1 MSPFTHKNRPVSVT
15 WAQVLQDYVKDSS
28 LGRNEKM
35 DYSKKKV
42 LVTIPVS
49 AEQKGWLVEKGAGRC
64 DLTFLPGAE
73 VSADLLADQDALIG
87 NLSPDRL
94 KNTGLQWVQLNSAGA
109 DAYTSEGILPRD
121 CILTTAV
128 GAYGLAVS
136 EHMIAL
142 TFAMVRRLGQYARGQ
157 MRHSWAPL
165 GQISS
170 VEGSTVLILG
180 LGDIGASYARK
191 MKALGARTIGLRR
204 RNTDCPE
211 WLDVQDTIDRL
222 DEYLPQADIVAM
234 VLPGG
239 KATYHL
245 MDENRIR
252 LMKKGSYLLNVG
264 RGTAID
270 PAALEKAL
278 SQGHLACAAL
288 DVTEPE
294 PLPADSLLWD
304 MDNLILTPHIAGGF
318 YLPETVNRIIRI
330 AADNLEAWLNNAPMR
345 NVTRHG

>member
-1 MSPFTHKNRPVSVT
+1 MDLNR
-15 WAQVLQDYVKDSS
+15 
-28 LGRNEKM
+28 
-35 DYSKKKV
+35 KKV
-42 LVTIPVS
+42 LVTVPVTQ
-49 AEQKGWLVEKGAGRC
+49 EQKNRLIEKAAGRC
-64 DLTFLPGAE
+64 ELTFLPGAE
-73 VSADLLADQDALIG
+73 VSDEVLADQDALIG

-94 KNTGLQWVQLNSAGA
+94 KNTRLQWVQLNSAGA
-109 DAYTSEGILPRD
+109 DAYTPEGILPPD
-121 CILTTAV
+121 CILTSAV

-136 EHMIAL
+136 EHMLAL

-157 MRHSWAPL
+157 MQHSWAPR

-180 LGDIGASYARK
+180 PGDIGGSYARK

-204 RNTDCPE
+204 RNADCPE

-239 KATYHL
+239 EATYHL
-245 MDENRIR
+245 MDESR
-252 LMKKGSYLLNVG
+252 LFRMKKGACLLNAG

-278 SQGHLACAAL
+278 RQGHLACAAL

-294 PLPADSLLWD
+294 PLPADSPFWD
-304 MDNLILTPHIAGGF
+304 MDNLILTPHVAGGF

-330 AADNLEAWLNNAPMR
+330 AADNLEAWLDNAPMR
-345 NVTRHG
+345 NVTPHE

>member
-1 MSPFTHKNRPVSVT
+1 MPDGGGI
-15 WAQVLQDYVKDSS
+15 A
-28 LGRNEKM
+28 KM
-35 DYSKKKV
+35 ERSRKKV
-42 LVTIPVS
+42 LVTIPVTD
-49 AEQKGWLVEKGAGRC
+49 EQKTWLVEKGADRC
-64 DLTFLPGAE
+64 AFTFLTGDK

-94 KNTGLQWVQLNSAGA
+94 KGSRLQWVQLNSAGA
-109 DAYTSEGILPRD
+109 DAYTPEGILPPG

-157 MRHSWAPL
+157 MQHSWAPR

-180 LGDIGASYARK
+180 LGDIGGSYGRK

-204 RNTDCPE
+204 SNTDKPE

-222 DEYLPQADIVAM
+222 DEYLPQVDIVAM

-245 MDENRIR
+245 MDESRIMR
-252 LMKKGSYLLNVG
+252 MKKGSFLLNAG

-278 SQGHLACAAL
+278 RQGHLACAAL

-294 PLPADSLLWD
+294 PLPADSPLWD
-304 MDNLILTPHIAGGF
+304 MDNLILTPHVAGNF

-330 AADNLEAWLNNAPMR
+330 AADNLEAWLTGAPMR

>member
-1 MSPFTHKNRPVSVT
+1 MERSR
-15 WAQVLQDYVKDSS
+15 
-28 LGRNEKM
+28 
-35 DYSKKKV
+35 KKV
-42 LVTIPVS
+42 LVTIPVTD
-49 AEQKGWLVEKGAGRC
+49 EQKTWLVEKGADRC
-64 DLTFLPGAE
+64 TFIFLTGDK

-87 NLSPDRL
+87 NLSPDRI
-94 KNTGLQWVQLNSAGA
+94 KGSRLQWVQLNSAGA
-109 DAYTSEGILPRD
+109 DAYTPEGILPPD

-157 MRHSWAPL
+157 MQHSWAPR

-180 LGDIGASYARK
+180 LGDIGGSYGWK

-204 RNTDCPE
+204 SNTAKPE

-222 DEYLPQADIVAM
+222 DEYLPQVDIVAM

-245 MDENRIR
+245 MDESRIM
-252 LMKKGSYLLNVG
+252 LMKKGSFLLNAG

-270 PAALEKAL
+270 LAALEKAL
-278 SQGHLACAAL
+278 RQGHLACAAL

-294 PLPADSLLWD
+294 PLPADSPLWD
-304 MDNLILTPHIAGGF
+304 MDNLILTPHVAGNF

-330 AADNLEAWLNNAPMR
+330 AADNLEAWLTGAPMR

>member
-1 MSPFTHKNRPVSVT
+1 MERSR
-15 WAQVLQDYVKDSS
+15 
-28 LGRNEKM
+28 
-35 DYSKKKV
+35 KKV
-42 LVTIPVS
+42 LVTIPVTD
-49 AEQKGWLVEKGAGRC
+49 EQKTWLVEKGADRC
-64 DLTFLPGAE
+64 TFTFLTGDK

-94 KNTGLQWVQLNSAGA
+94 KGSRLQWVQLNSAGA
-109 DAYTSEGILPRD
+109 DAYTPEGILPPG

-157 MRHSWAPL
+157 MQHSWAPR

-180 LGDIGASYARK
+180 LGDIGGSYGRK

-204 RNTDCPE
+204 SNTDKPE

-222 DEYLPQADIVAM
+222 DEYLPQVDIVAM

-245 MDENRIR
+245 MDESRIMR
-252 LMKKGSYLLNVG
+252 MKKGSYLLNAG

-278 SQGHLACAAL
+278 RQGHLACAAL

-294 PLPADSLLWD
+294 PLPADSPLWN
-304 MDNLILTPHIAGGF
+304 MDNLILTPHVAGNF

-330 AADNLEAWLNNAPMR
+330 AADNLEAWLTGAPMR

>member
-1 MSPFTHKNRPVSVT
+1 MYLDKMKNYQQTLSTFVGPT
-15 WAQVLQDYVKDSS
+15 EILIAGDTPQLKDYGKTDWKWT
-28 LGRNEKM
+28 LFDPEAK
-35 DYSKKKV
+35 
-42 LVTIPVS
+42 
-49 AEQKGWLVEKGAGRC
+49 QKRHETVFPQECQRA
-64 DLTFLPGAE
+64 
-73 VSADLLADQDALIG
+73 
-87 NLSPDRL
+87 
-94 KNTGLQWVQLNSAGA
+94 
-109 DAYTSEGILPRD
+109 
-121 CILTTAV
+121 
-128 GAYGLAVS
+128 
-136 EHMIAL
+136 
-142 TFAMVRRLGQYARGQ
+142 FAMVRRLGQYARGQ
-157 MRHSWAPL
+157 IRHSWAPL

-170 VEGSTVLILG
+170 VEESTVLILG
-180 LGDIGASYARK
+180 LGDIGGSYARK

-245 MDENRIR
+245 MDENRIK
-252 LMKKGSYLLNVG
+252 LMKKGSYLLNAG

-278 SQGHLACAAL
+278 RQGHLACAAL

-294 PLPADSLLWD
+294 PLPADSPLWD

-345 NVTRHG
+345 NVTRHK

>member
-1 MSPFTHKNRPVSVT
+1 MDLNR
-15 WAQVLQDYVKDSS
+15 
-28 LGRNEKM
+28 
-35 DYSKKKV
+35 KKV
-42 LVTIPVS
+42 LVTVPVTQ
-49 AEQKGWLVEKGAGRC
+49 EQKNRLIEKAAGRC
-64 DLTFLPGAE
+64 ELTFLRGAE
-73 VSADLLADQDALIG
+73 VSDELLADQDALIG

-94 KNTGLQWVQLNSAGA
+94 KNTRLQWVQLNSAGA
-109 DAYTSEGILPRD
+109 DAYISKGILAPD
-121 CILTTAV
+121 CILTSAV

-136 EHMIAL
+136 EHMLAL

-157 MRHSWAPL
+157 MQHSWAPR

-170 VEGSTVLILG
+170 VEGATVLILG
-180 LGDIGASYARK
+180 LGDIGGNYARK

-239 KATYHL
+239 KATFHL
-245 MDENRIR
+245 MDEGRIFR
-252 LMKKGSYLLNVG
+252 MKKGSYLLNAG

-278 SQGHLACAAL
+278 RQGHLACAAL

-294 PLPADSLLWD
+294 PLPADSPLWD
-304 MDNLILTPHIAGGF
+304 LDNLILTPHVAGGF
-318 YLPETVNRIIRI
+318 YLPETLNRIIRI
-330 AADNLEAWLNNAPMR
+330 AADNLEAWLNDAPMR
-345 NVTRHG
+345 NVTPHV